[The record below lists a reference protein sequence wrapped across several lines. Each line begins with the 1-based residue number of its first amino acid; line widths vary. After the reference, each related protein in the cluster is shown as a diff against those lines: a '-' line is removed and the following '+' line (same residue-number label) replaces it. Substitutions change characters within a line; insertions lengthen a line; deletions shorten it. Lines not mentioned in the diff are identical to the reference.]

1 MVYKNPKFDLNKT
14 PVDFGCNNEFNKD
27 DPFDDTALRLECVGH
42 DTISQQDAKSAP
54 DDGCRLILGLG
65 RTPGVCCN
73 ESNLTLKLSLSHG
86 SSASKSGPSSFSNY
100 QSSSCEISNGFGSHH
115 VLDEDSTSVSG
126 GYMPSL
132 LLAPRI
138 SVPLQ
143 KLKISGPQSSVVSD
157 FSRETA
163 SDPQT
168 SSKKREFSGCANH
181 QTGYCCGVQ
190 CSHSSGCSHAATE
203 KSGAVAV
210 CIRSNGTNSSVA
222 HKGGKKHVVPGC
234 TKSACGRTNCYV
246 NHSGG
251 KQYKFFAHDITHVCK
266 AHGGSHG
273 LVSDPGPGSPNNR
286 SLSSSS
292 ALSNSTCWL
301 GKPAKRRQL
310 IPPQVLVPSSMKSS
324 SFLPFTRQSSSGT
337 DNNGAKKNLELV
349 VPEGRVHGGSLL
361 PFVSRDLWDAV
372 IDEF

>member
-1 MVYKNPKFDLNKT
+1 MVYKNPKFNLNKT
-14 PVDFGCNNEFNKD
+14 PVDFGCINEFNKN
-27 DPFDDTALRLECVGH
+27 DPFDDTALRLDCVGH
-42 DTISQQDAKSAP
+42 DTSSQQDAKSTP

-73 ESNLTLKLSLSHG
+73 EINLTLKLSLSHG
-86 SSASKSGPSSFSNY
+86 SSASKSGPSSFFNY

-138 SVPLQ
+138 TVPLQ
-143 KLKISGPQSSVVSD
+143 KLKIYGHQSSVVSD

-163 SDPQT
+163 SDQQT

-181 QTGYCCGVQ
+181 QLGYCCGVQ
-190 CSHSSGCSHAATE
+190 RSQAATE
-203 KSGAVAV
+203 KCGAMAV

-222 HKGGKKHVVPGC
+222 HKGGKRPVVPGC
-234 TKSACGRTNCYV
+234 TKSTCGRTSCYV
-246 NHSGG
+246 NH
-251 KQYKFFAHDITHVCK
+251 DITHAFK

-273 LVSDPGPGSPNNR
+273 LVSGPCPGSPNN
-286 SLSSSS
+286 SLSCSS
-292 ALSNSTCWL
+292 AVSNSTSWL

-324 SFLPFTRQSSSGT
+324 FLPFTRQSSSGT
-337 DNNGAKKNLELV
+337 DNNGAQKNLELV
-349 VPEGRVHGGSLL
+349 VPEGRVHGGTLL

-372 IDEF
+372 IDEI